1 MATTLMLRNTW
12 TKASFQ
18 QRNIY
23 VEEITKL
30 RSTLTHL

>member
-1 MATTLMLRNTW
+1 MSTTLMLRNIW
-12 TKASFQ
+12 TKAIFQ
-18 QRNIY
+18 QTNIY